1 MTTKTITC
9 ILCPNG
15 CELEVSYQGEPSEET
30 VRVDGNQCPK
40 GKPYALEELL
50 RPKRTLTTSVLV
62 LGGEQPLISVKT
74 ATPIPRQLV
83 FKARSVLQGSVAKA
97 PVAIGDVI
105 LANVAGTGV
114 AVVVTRAA
122 KRKTRT

>member
-1 MTTKTITC
+1 MITKTITC

-15 CELEVSYQGEPSEET
+15 CELEVSYQGEPSEKT
-30 VRVDGNQCPK
+30 VYVEGNQCSK

-50 RPKRTLTTSVLV
+50 HPKRTLTTSVLV

-74 ATPIPRQLV
+74 ATPIPRKFV
-83 FKARSVLQGSVAKA
+83 FKARSELKGIVAKA

-105 LANVAGTGV
+105 MADIAGTGV
-114 AVVVTRAA
+114 DVVVTRAA
-122 KRKTRT
+122 TRKP

>member
-1 MTTKTITC
+1 MTKQVITC

-15 CELEVSYQGEPSEET
+15 CELEVSCEGEPSEET
-30 VRVDGNQCPK
+30 LHVDGNRCPK
-40 GKPYALEELL
+40 GKPYALDELL
-50 RPKRTLTTSVLV
+50 HPKRTLTTSVLV

-74 ATPIPRQLV
+74 VTPIPRELV
-83 FKARSVLQGSVAKA
+83 SKARSEIEGTVAKA

-114 AVVVTRAA
+114 DVVVTRGANL
-122 KRKTRT
+122 RT

>member
-1 MTTKTITC
+1 MTKQAITC

-15 CELEVSYQGEPSEET
+15 CELEVSYEGEPSEET
-30 VRVDGNQCPK
+30 LHVDGNRCPK
-40 GKPYALEELL
+40 GKPYALDELL
-50 RPKRTLTTSVLV
+50 HPKRTLTTSVLV

-74 ATPIPRQLV
+74 VTPIPRELV
-83 FKARSVLQGSVAKA
+83 SKARSEIEGTVAKA

-114 AVVVTRAA
+114 DVVVTRGANL
-122 KRKTRT
+122 RT